1 MKAKEFVDKYYLHD
15 SLFDKVSF
23 SKNDAIVSMIIDF
36 AFWMQHWYEE
46 GTAETGLIS
55 VTFNNVEDY
64 SCPECVDWEQISIL
78 QTEESDGVIKFSL
91 MNDMEDS
98 YLEMKIKSDDIEVE
112 ILDNR
117 EV

>member
-15 SLFDKVSF
+15 SLFEKVSF
-23 SKNDAIVSMIIDF
+23 SKDTAVVSMIIDF
-36 AFWMQHWYEE
+36 AFWMQSWYKE

-55 VTFNNVEDY
+55 VTFNNVENY
-64 SCPECVDWEQISIL
+64 TCPENVDWEQISIL
-78 QTEESDGVIKFSL
+78 QAEESDGVIKFSL

-98 YLEMKIKSDDIEVE
+98 YLEMTIKSDDIVVE
-112 ILDNR
+112 ILDNC

>member
-23 SKNDAIVSMIIDF
+23 SKDNAVVSMIIDF
-36 AFWMQHWYEE
+36 AFWMQSWYKE

-55 VTFNNVEDY
+55 VTFNSVENY
-64 SCPECVDWEQISIL
+64 TCPENVDWEQISIL
-78 QTEESDGVIKFSL
+78 QAEESEGVIKFSL

-98 YLEMKIKSDDIEVE
+98 YLEMIIKSDDIVVE
-112 ILDNR
+112 ILDNCF
-117 EV
+117 